1 MDIEFHY
8 WVTGLIARRSGFSE
22 DEARKIAYSSQYVD
36 DNDVRLEIR
45 SRKDEKDTYAN
56 YISQTMNILK
66 PKHELT
72 RIYPIFHFVP
82 GEPTAD
88 TARRRDGKMHL
99 LNTTPNGFLANEL
112 LDEALAAPD
121 DSRPYRIGIATH
133 AFVDTWAH
141 QNFVG
146 RLDDFNN
153 IGLDPKPDVGHADA
167 EHHPDW
173 VGHRWDDSRLVDSEV
188 NNRSRFLEASHALF
202 FKYCGSHKAR
212 GGEDR
217 SSEWPDLQEVLID
230 LQGPTFTGSQKR
242 HEDMRQAG
250 YEKQLPELGAFDEG
264 EWFRAAID
272 TRVRGFEDSEDGL
285 LSSLTILKDQHFW
298 KDGIDRTETD
308 WYRFQ
313 ESVKEH
319 QARALEGLAPIF
331 AKMGIDIKSLSN
343 F

>member
-8 WVTGLIARRSGFSE
+8 WMTGLIALRSGFAE
-22 DEARKIAYSSQYVD
+22 DEARKIAYASQYVD
-36 DNDVRLEIR
+36 DNDVCLEIK
-45 SRKDEKDTYAN
+45 SRKDEKDTYQN

-66 PKHELT
+66 PKHQLM

-82 GEPTAD
+82 GDPMAD
-88 TARRRDGKMHL
+88 TASRRDGKMHL
-99 LNTTPNGFLANEL
+99 LVTTPNGPLANEL

-121 DSRPYRIGIATH
+121 DSRLYRIGIATH
-133 AFVDTWAH
+133 AFVDSWAH

-146 RLDDFNN
+146 VFDDFNN

-173 VGHRWDDSRLVDSEV
+173 VGHRWDDSRLVDSEI

-202 FKYCGSHKAR
+202 LKYCESHETR
-212 GGEDR
+212 GGQDR
-217 SSEWPDLQEVLID
+217 SSEWQDLQDDLID
-230 LQGPTFTGSQKR
+230 LQGPTYTGGRQK
-242 HEDMRQAG
+242 HEEMRLAE
-250 YEKQLPELGAFDEG
+250 YEKQLPGFGAFDEKT
-264 EWFRAAID
+264 WFKAAID
-272 TRVRGFEDSEDGL
+272 VNVRG
-285 LSSLTILKDQHFW
+285 LKDPDDGVLSKFFVVKDECFW
-298 KDGIDRTETD
+298 RDGIDRTETD

-319 QARALEGLAPIF
+319 QARALVGLAPIF
-331 AKMGIDIKSLSN
+331 KKMGIDIKSRSN